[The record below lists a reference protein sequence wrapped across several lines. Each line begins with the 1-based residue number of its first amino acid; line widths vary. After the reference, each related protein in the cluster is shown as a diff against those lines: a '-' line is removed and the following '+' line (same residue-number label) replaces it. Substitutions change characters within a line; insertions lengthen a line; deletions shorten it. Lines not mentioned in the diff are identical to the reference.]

1 MFYKISNIAN
11 KDVIE
16 RKFHVTFQF
25 PNLYEPQKL
34 IEGLKESTV
43 AVITNAEPH
52 KVTYAIWGLLPEN
65 FEDNWSVF
73 QDVFNTL
80 NVRMETLQSGN
91 EIYNNALKQRRCVVL
106 STGFYTTLLSQGSV
120 ERCLVHLPNYEP
132 FPIAAIYNELS
143 DGFVTC
149 SLVLINSNDSFKNIP
164 NISELKPLV
173 LNDTELKLWLDTTI
187 SLDEINKIYKNHNS
201 LDFVFEVEHSVV

>member
-1 MFYKISNIAN
+1 MFYKISNIAQ

-16 RKFHVTFQF
+16 RKFQVTFQF

-43 AVITNAEPH
+43 AVITNAQPD
-52 KVTYAIWGLLPEN
+52 KISYAIWGLLPET

-80 NVRMETLQSGN
+80 NVRMETLQSKN
-91 EIYNNALKQRRCVVL
+91 ELYNNTLKCRRCVVIC
-106 STGFYTTLLSQGSV
+106 TGFYTTYLSQGSV
-120 ERCLVHLPNYEP
+120 ERCLVHLPNYQP

-143 DGFVTC
+143 DGFLTC
-149 SLVLINSNDSFKNIP
+149 SLILIKANTSFKNIP
-164 NISELKPLV
+164 NISELKPFV
-173 LNDTELKLWLDTTI
+173 LNDDELKYWLDSDTSI
-187 SLDEINKIYKNHNS
+187 DQIIEMCENHSS
-201 LDFVFEVEHSVV
+201 LDFVFELEHSVV

>member
-1 MFYKISNIAN
+1 MFYKISNIAQ

-16 RKFHVTFQF
+16 RKFQVTFQF

-43 AVITNAEPH
+43 AVITNAQPD
-52 KVTYAIWGLLPEN
+52 KISYAIWGLLPET

-80 NVRMETLQSGN
+80 NVRMETLQSKN
-91 EIYNNALKQRRCVVL
+91 ELYNNTLKCRRCVVIC
-106 STGFYTTLLSQGSV
+106 TGFYTTYLSQGSV
-120 ERCLVHLPNYEP
+120 ERCLVHLPNYQP

-143 DGFVTC
+143 DGFLTC
-149 SLVLINSNDSFKNIP
+149 SLILIKANTSFKNIP
-164 NISELKPLV
+164 NISELKPFV
-173 LNDTELKLWLDTTI
+173 LNDDELKYWLDSDTSI
-187 SLDEINKIYKNHNS
+187 DQINEMCENHSS
-201 LDFVFEVEHSVV
+201 LDFVFELEHSVV